1 MTNPLIAVQEHGQS
15 IWYDFI
21 SRDLLLSGALRRL
34 VETDGVRGITSNPAI
49 FEKAIAGTSDYDP
62 AIAAAAQRGQTDP
75 QSIFEELAILD
86 IQMGCDL
93 LRPIYDMSQGLDG
106 FVSLEVS
113 PHLAYDTPG
122 TIDEARRLWSAVR
135 RPNLMVKVP
144 ATREGVAAIEELI
157 AEGININATLLFA
170 VKYYQGV
177 QEAHLRGLER
187 FVESG
192 GDASRVAS
200 VASFFVSRIDAMIEK
215 RVAQELADGQDPDR
229 KARLE
234 SLLSRVAIA
243 NAVDAYGCFQE
254 QLAGSR
260 WRALAERGARP
271 QRVLWASTGTKNPD
285 LPKTL
290 YVDSLIGPHTVNTIP
305 AETLEA
311 FRAEGRAENVL
322 GGRGQAPFEDA
333 RARLSELQ
341 DLEISLEE
349 ITDELLTQGCQ
360 AFCDAFDQLLDA
372 VAKKRD
378 KLATHT

>member
-21 SRDLLLSGALRRL
+21 SRDLLLSGGLRRL
-34 VETDGVRGITSNPAI
+34 VETDGVRGVTSNPAI
-49 FEKAIAGTSDYDP
+49 FEKAIAGSSDYDA

-75 QSIFEELAILD
+75 QAIFEELAILD

-93 LRPIYDMSQGLDG
+93 LRPLHDMSQGHDG

-113 PHLAYDTPG
+113 PHLAYDTPA
-122 TIDEARRLWSAVR
+122 TIHEARRLWSAVA

-144 ATREGVAAIEELI
+144 ATHEGIAAIEELI
-157 AEGININATLLFA
+157 AEGINVNATLLFS

-177 QEAHLRGLER
+177 QEAYLRGLER
-187 FVESG
+187 FAEGG
-192 GDASRVAS
+192 GDASQVAS

-215 RVAQELADGQDPDR
+215 RVAQELADGEDPDR

-234 SLLSRVAIA
+234 GLLSRVAIA
-243 NAVDAYGCFQE
+243 NAVDAYRRFQE
-254 QLAGSR
+254 QLASPR
-260 WRALAERGARP
+260 WQALADKGARP

-311 FRAEGRAENVL
+311 FRAEGSAKNVL
-322 GGRGQAPFEDA
+322 GGSGQDPFEDA
-333 RARLSELQ
+333 RERLSELKAVG
-341 DLEISLEE
+341 ISLDE
-349 ITDELLTQGCQ
+349 ITDELLIQGCQ

-378 KLATHT
+378 KLATRS